1 MVVCLQRCLYGG
13 AAISHRGYGRQ
24 CGRCNQPSVGRM
36 LQAPLLCG
44 VAERRA
50 HTSKRSKSA
59 CQKRQQCWMVR
70 QRDICTGTGRQPR
83 SILEAARLGRFR
95 FSVLGVWRSLAVS
108 RVRIDARL
116 AEERKKSTPHP
127 ASPFASGI
135 ATKRWFFRLLTI
147 RWRKLPRGKKNL
159 LRNGPELREALVVQS
174 AEFPG
179 PRPDVRGPPSSAG
192 FGILGFWVQA
202 APH

>member
-1 MVVCLQRCLYGG
+1 M
-13 AAISHRGYGRQ
+13 
-24 CGRCNQPSVGRM
+24 
-36 LQAPLLCG
+36 
-44 VAERRA
+44 
-50 HTSKRSKSA
+50 
-59 CQKRQQCWMVR
+59 
-70 QRDICTGTGRQPR
+70 
-83 SILEAARLGRFR
+83 GRFR
-95 FSVLGVWRSLAVS
+95 FSVLGVSRSLAVS
-108 RVRIDARL
+108 RARIDARL
-116 AEERKKSTPHP
+116 TGKRKKSTPHP

-192 FGILGFWVQA
+192 FGVSRVLGSVGSSLIA
-202 APH
+202 AIVAAECQPARSNRVEGSGKIAGAGAVSSAARCGGPPLTPSARREMG